1 MATVEISVWVNED
14 GDVFSKK
21 MLDDVIKERV
31 AEELR
36 SGGSFD
42 DFVCEE
48 YSSFDLFTMNE
59 EARAKVWKDY
69 EAQARKWVEE
79 EIEDWFRE
87 QTIEVD
93 IDISN

>member
-1 MATVEISVWVNED
+1 MATIEISVWVNED

-36 SGGSFD
+36 SGRSFD
-42 DFVCEE
+42 DFICKD
-48 YSSFDLFTMNE
+48 YSPFDLFSMNE
-59 EARAKVWKDY
+59 EARAEIWKKY
-69 EAQARKWVEE
+69 EEQARRWVEE

-87 QTIEVD
+87 QTIEID